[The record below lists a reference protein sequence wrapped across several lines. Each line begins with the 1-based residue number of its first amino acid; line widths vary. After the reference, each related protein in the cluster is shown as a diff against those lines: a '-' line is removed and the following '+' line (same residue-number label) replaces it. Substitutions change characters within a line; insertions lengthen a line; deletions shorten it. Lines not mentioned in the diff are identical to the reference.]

1 MKPDFAPSSLAK
13 LSSKPSQQ
21 CFESYD
27 ALLMLQQKKKDFK
40 KKIINQVNQTAKRAR
55 ALSI

>member
-40 KKIINQVNQTAKRAR
+40 KKIINQVN
-55 ALSI
+55 